1 MHAVNLSSRSVRG
14 MGWLGLGRG
23 LVIERGVV
31 VRVRRTEREL
41 RLMMAC
47 SCSFV
52 SGNANS
58 MGLSPLTTTLG
69 RAALTPPEAY
79 LDVHLCTVRTT
90 VGAAEFPQSEVD
102 TEQWCDE

>member
-79 LDVHLCTVRTT
+79 LDVHLCTVRAT
-90 VGAAEFPQSEVD
+90 EVD
-102 TEQWCDE
+102 I